1 MLYKFNRETLTFDK
15 VGSPLKKMV
24 SVAAVT
30 AVISLGV
37 GMLTASKVVYTPE
50 QILNVNVNDEPFS
63 EQALIEFI
71 DKLNLKYPH
80 IALAQA
86 KIESADYT
94 SGLFKKNNNLFGMR
108 EAKVRVNLAQGTRNK
123 HAYYEHWQESV
134 IDYALW
140 CATYASKC
148 KTEEQFLNLLAGYAE
163 ASHYKQAINN
173 VVEKQKLRDKF

>member
-1 MLYKFNRETLTFDK
+1 MLYKFNRETLTFEK
-15 VGSPLKKMV
+15 VGSPIKKIV
-24 SVAAVT
+24 SVASVT
-30 AVISLGV
+30 AVVFMGV
-37 GMLTASKVVYTPE
+37 GILTASKTVYSPE
-50 QILNVNVNDEPFS
+50 KILNVNVNDEPFS
-63 EQALIEFI
+63 EDALVDFI

-108 EAKVRVNLAQGTRNK
+108 EARVRVNLAKGTRNK
-123 HAYYEHWQESV
+123 HAYYDHWQESV

-148 KTEEQFLNLLAGYAE
+148 NTEEQFLNLLAGYAE
-163 ASHYKQAINN
+163 ASHYKEAIIN
-173 VVEKQKLRDKF
+173 VVEKQNLKDKF